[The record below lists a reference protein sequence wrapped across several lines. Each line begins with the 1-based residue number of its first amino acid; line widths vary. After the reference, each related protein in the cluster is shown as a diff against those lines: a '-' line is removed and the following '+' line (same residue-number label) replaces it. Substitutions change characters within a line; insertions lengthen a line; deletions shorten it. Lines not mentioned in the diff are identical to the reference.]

1 MFLYLETIN
10 VEFYN
15 FKPKYVVLENE
26 LYTIV
31 FYNVENFYSVNT
43 NPEESFLPNSF
54 TKWIDNRYQ
63 NKVDKISFALGQI
76 KKHSNNQLPLFI
88 GLAEVENTDV
98 LNDLIHHE
106 NLIEGKYQYL
116 LYESLDERKINV
128 GCLYRKDLLT
138 VIESKPIRIIF
149 KDQSGEKSYTR
160 DILSVK
166 TKFKDHIV
174 YFFVLHLP
182 SKIDTEI
189 NQTKRKVILERL
201 RNEIDELIDNDPEAF
216 VVVMGDFNDTPT
228 SDNIR
233 LCLNTRA
240 KVEELKTKELYN
252 PMVNLMSY
260 KRGSLI
266 FRKQWM
272 LFDQI
277 LFNKTFLTQKSKLK
291 PIKTDIFDEPFLT
304 TNINK
309 MGALP
314 FRTFLGTKYV
324 GGYSDHFPIY
334 SIIST
339 NFVES

>member
-1 MFLYLETIN
+1 M
-10 VEFYN
+10 
-15 FKPKYVVLENE
+15 ENE

-31 FYNVENFYSVNT
+31 FYNVENFYSVKT
-43 NPEESFLPNSF
+43 DPQESFLPNNFS
-54 TKWIDNRYQ
+54 KWIDNRYQ
-63 NKVDKISFALGQI
+63 DKVNKIAFALSQI
-76 KKHSNNQLPLFI
+76 KNKSNQNLPLFI
-88 GLAEVENTDV
+88 GLAEVENEDV
-98 LNDLIHHE
+98 LNDLANNEHLRDGNYASI
-106 NLIEGKYQYL
+106 
-116 LYESLDERKINV
+116 LYDSLDERKINV
-128 GCLYRKDLLT
+128 GCLYRKDLMQ
-138 VIESKPIRIIF
+138 VISSEPIRIVF
-149 KDQSGEKSYTR
+149 KDQFGEKSYTR

-166 TKFKDHIV
+166 TNIQDEVV

-189 NQTKRKVILERL
+189 NQSKRKIILDKL
-201 RNEIDELIDNDPEAF
+201 RKIIDEITLNEPEAF

-233 LCLNTRA
+233 LSLDTRA
-240 KVEELKTKELYN
+240 KVEEIKKKELFN
-252 PMVNLMSY
+252 PMVGLMSF

-272 LFDQI
+272 LFDQM
-277 LFNKTFLTQKSKLK
+277 LFNKRFLTENTKLI

-314 FRTFLGTKYV
+314 YRTFLGTKYV

-334 SIIST
+334 SIISAK
-339 NFVES
+339 FVES